1 MQRATLEGVHPIA
14 LEAAANLLSVAT
26 VLAVLFTYDILE
38 NSHHPSG
45 WIGSATRIGAHMPS
59 DKERP
64 ELRAPFILLA
74 VSFVLHFAWFSRPL
88 SVVFDEVANGRFAL
102 AYLRH
107 EFVFDI
113 HPPLGRLLLW
123 MAAWLANLDPSFSF
137 QTNGLPFPDSSYL
150 VLRLLP
156 RLAGTLLPVV
166 IYALAIELGM
176 TRWTAL
182 VVGLLVAI
190 DNALLVISRFALTD
204 VFILVFGFAALW
216 SYLRAERLSS
226 WTWLVAAAFAA
237 GCAFSVKWTG
247 LAFLGIIGTLQL
259 VKFLSD
265 NSRISL
271 AKTLTLCVVP
281 ALVYFGVFAAE
292 FAVSDHTS
300 ADAAYMSPEFQATL
314 SGNPYAGVPDQNRL
328 GPIGKFIELNSKM
341 FGQALIIKLST
352 HPSISKWYTWPFMMR
367 SVYFWAEGYEPNEEA
382 HIYLLGNPII
392 WWTSAYAI
400 LFLLIN
406 FPPKIPALI
415 SHAKPPPA
423 ERPELIIV
431 LGYLANMLP
440 FIGMSRDMFLYHY
453 LPGFVFAIL
462 AIGLLLDRA
471 ERKHIIG
478 GILLAASVCGFV
490 YIAPFSY
497 GLTLA
502 QGAADRMLWVDGW
515 R

>member
-1 MQRATLEGVHPIA
+1 MNQLKA
-14 LEAAANLLSVAT
+14 LFNSVEYHAKIQARRLLGIRIIHRLGSDLRHAQVCT
-26 VLAVLFTYDILE
+26 VTSL
-38 NSHHPSG
+38 
-45 WIGSATRIGAHMPS
+45 PS
-59 DKERP
+59 DKARP

-74 VSFVLHFAWFSRPL
+74 VSCVLHFAWFSWPL

-102 AYLRH
+102 FYLRH

-113 HPPLGRLLLW
+113 HPPLGRLLFW
-123 MAAWLANLDPSFSF
+123 MTAWLANLDPSFSF
-137 QTNGLPFPDSSYL
+137 ATIGLPFPDSSYL

-166 IYALAIELGM
+166 IYGLAIELGM

-216 SYLRAERLSS
+216 SYLRAERLNS
-226 WTWLVAAAFAA
+226 WTWLITAAIAA

-247 LAFLGIIGTLQL
+247 LAFLGIIGSLQL

-265 NSRISL
+265 NTASSL
-271 AKTLTLCVVP
+271 GKILILCVVP
-281 ALVYFGVFAAE
+281 AFVYFGVFAAE
-292 FAVSDHTS
+292 FAVSDRTS
-300 ADAAYMSPEFQATL
+300 ADAASMPPEFQATL
-314 SGNPYAGVPDQNRL
+314 AGNPYAGMPAQNRL
-328 GPIGKFIELNSKM
+328 GQVGKFMELNSM
-341 FGQALIIKLST
+341 MLDLAFYLTLET
-352 HPSISKWYTWPFMMR
+352 HPSISKWYQWPFMMR
-367 SVYFWAEGYEPNEEA
+367 SVAFWGEDDEPNKEA
-382 HIYLLGNPII
+382 RIYFLGNPVI
-392 WWTSAYAI
+392 WWTSGYAI

-406 FPPKIPALI
+406 LPPKIPAFI

-423 ERPELIIV
+423 ERPELIII

-440 FIGMSRDMFLYHY
+440 FIVLPRGMFLYHY
-453 LPGFVFAIL
+453 LPSFIFALL

-471 ERKHIIG
+471 ERKHVIG
-478 GILLAASVCGFV
+478 GILLAVAVCGFI

-497 GLTLA
+497 GLVIA
-502 QGAADRMLWVDGW
+502 QGTADRMLWIEGW